1 MKILDGIIKWV
12 QHKHEFSTMKVF
24 DKHIH
29 RYKTILGFGK
39 YKTFSLTLKPFLIA
53 YDDMTHKSKGNYR
66 TYNWPCPF
74 LRTFFCKDFKCWSR
88 SETATIVLISHFT
101 LKLATVPTLLPK
113 CERQTVEIS
122 LTTLAKSW
130 LAHLSA
136 GNRGLRV
143 WGPAIMGFAS
153 VSCICWKLS
162 SSAGIREKLDRNLRT
177 SIQLP
182 QLKKVEGAQ
191 LWFSFPVPV
200 GCMQNNDKLPTEL
213 CL

>member
-1 MKILDGIIKWV
+1 M
-12 QHKHEFSTMKVF
+12 
-24 DKHIH
+24 
-29 RYKTILGFGK
+29 
-39 YKTFSLTLKPFLIA
+39 PFLIA

-153 VSCICWKLS
+153 VSCIAENSRVLLVYAKNLTETCEPAFNCRNWRKL
-162 SSAGIREKLDRNLRT
+162 RERNFGFHFRFRLVACKIMTNCRLNCVFST
-177 SIQLP
+177 C
-182 QLKKVEGAQ
+182 
-191 LWFSFPVPV
+191 LWTAL
-200 GCMQNNDKLPTEL
+200 GHL
-213 CL
+213 